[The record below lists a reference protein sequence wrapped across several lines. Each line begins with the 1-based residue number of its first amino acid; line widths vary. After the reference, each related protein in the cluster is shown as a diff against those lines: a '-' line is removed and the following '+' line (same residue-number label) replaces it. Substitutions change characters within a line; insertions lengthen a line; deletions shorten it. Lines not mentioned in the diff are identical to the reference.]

1 MVYVFLADGFEEVE
15 ALTPVDLMRRA
26 GIEVKTVGVTG
37 EVVTGSHNIPVK
49 ADITIDEVELNNQI
63 EMIVLPGGMPGTI
76 NLQNDVYVDQTIDF
90 CVKNDKYL
98 AAICAAPKILGG
110 KGLLDGKEA
119 ICFPGFEDE
128 LVGAKL
134 VDDIV
139 AKDGKFITAKG
150 AGAALKF
157 GLKIVETFLSKEQ
170 AEKIEDSLQ
179 CK

>member
-26 GIEVKTVGVTG
+26 GIEVLTVGVTG
-37 EVVTGSHNIPVK
+37 EVVNGSHKIPVK
-49 ADITIDEVELNNQI
+49 ADITIDEIQLNDKI
-63 EMIVLPGGMPGTI
+63 EMIVLPGGMPGTV

-98 AAICAAPKILGG
+98 AAICAAPKILGA
-110 KGLLDGKEA
+110 KGLLDGKNA

-128 LVGAKL
+128 LTGAKL

-139 AKDGKFITAKG
+139 AMDGKIITAKG

-157 GLKIVETFLSKEQ
+157 GLKIVETLVSTAE
-170 AEKIEDSLQ
+170 AEKLEESLQ
-179 CK
+179 CR

>member
-26 GIEVKTVGVTG
+26 GVEVKTVGVTG
-37 EVVTGSHNIPVK
+37 EIVTGSHKIPVK
-49 ADITIDEVELNNQI
+49 TDITVDEVELDDNI

-90 CVKNDKYL
+90 CVNNDKYL

-128 LVGAKL
+128 LLGAKL
-134 VDDIV
+134 SEDIV
-139 AKDGKFITAKG
+139 AVDGKIITAKG

-157 GLKIVETFLSKEQ
+157 GLKIVEILVSKEQ
-170 AEKIEDSLQ
+170 ADKLEESLQ
-179 CK
+179 CQ